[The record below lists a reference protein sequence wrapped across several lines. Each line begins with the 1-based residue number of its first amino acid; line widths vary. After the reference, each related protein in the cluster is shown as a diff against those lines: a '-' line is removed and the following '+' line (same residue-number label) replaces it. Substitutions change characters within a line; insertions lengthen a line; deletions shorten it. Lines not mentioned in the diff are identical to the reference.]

1 MSLAESCLPEGSLG
15 GLSQG
20 GSPRVRCSR
29 LQAPGLHPSPRA
41 PEQVACDHP
50 PTPGLRAER
59 CEDVMQGRLRC
70 PPPTDAVSPSPP
82 LCGWKLHRLAW
93 PLGPR
98 PTSRAESDVQ

>member
-41 PEQVACDHP
+41 PEQVACD
-50 PTPGLRAER
+50 
-59 CEDVMQGRLRC
+59 
-70 PPPTDAVSPSPP
+70 PPPHA
-82 LCGWKLHRLAW
+82 
-93 PLGPR
+93 
-98 PTSRAESDVQ
+98 RAPC